1 MDDIFGFVK
10 GIAPTIAGL
19 LGTPAAGVAVEA
31 LIKAFDGDDD
41 AVKAIQDG
49 TRQLSSDD
57 IARIKLAEIAAKQR
71 TEEIGLSLESLS
83 VEDRKSARERQA
95 SVRDSVPSILAY
107 AVTVGFFGILGYSI
121 TNGLPDNQGLVLLIG
136 SLGTAW
142 TGIMAYYF
150 GSSAGSVRKTELMV
164 K

>member
-31 LIKAFDGDDD
+31 LIKAFDGDDG

-83 VEDRKSARERQA
+83 VDDRKSARERQA

-107 AVTVGFFGILGYSI
+107 AVTIGFFGILGYSI

-150 GSSAGSVRKTELMV
+150 GSSAGSARKTEMMG